1 MASYTITTGTTQSF
15 IVASSPER
23 AAEIYC
29 HRANRRRLAQRTTG
43 KANCSGQF
51 QGYEPVRG
59 GGLNSAGPVFQVR
72 ESWMVRSAG
81 TVEDTHNEAM
91 ARS

>member
-29 HRANRRRLAQRTTG
+29 HRANRRRLAQRVTG
-43 KANCSGQF
+43 NRNGSGQF
-51 QGYEPVRG
+51 QGYEPRG
-59 GGLNSAGPVFQVR
+59 GGLNSAGPVFSVC
-72 ESWMVRSAG
+72 ESWMVRTTG
-81 TVEDTHNEAM
+81 TVESTRDEAM